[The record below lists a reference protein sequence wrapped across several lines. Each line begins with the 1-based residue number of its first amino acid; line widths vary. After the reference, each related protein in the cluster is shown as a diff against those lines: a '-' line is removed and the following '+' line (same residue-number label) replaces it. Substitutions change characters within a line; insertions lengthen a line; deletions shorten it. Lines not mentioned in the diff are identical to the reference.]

1 MKLTNTSTASQ
12 RALVKALLR
21 ERPHSTL
28 EFRAKG
34 ICAPAPRIKELKN
47 RGFEI
52 VTSFRSEVDHVGIKH
67 NGIAVYTL
75 LSEPQGDHQQQHKGQ
90 YENDK

>member
-1 MKLTNTSTASQ
+1 MKLANTSTTSQ
-12 RALVKALLR
+12 RALIKALLR
-21 ERPHSTL
+21 QRPHSTL

-75 LSEPQGDHQQQHKGQ
+75 LSEPQDGNQQHKGQ